1 MALSPFN
8 AESSGILRWPGG
20 EARCALGRSGVTP
33 ARDKV
38 EGDGAS
44 PLGLWPMRQVFW
56 RADRLA
62 RPDTALPADP
72 LLREAG
78 WCDDPASL
86 LYNCPVLLPFE
97 ASHERL
103 WRDDHVYDV
112 IVVLGYN
119 DDPIIARQGQRHLPP
134 PRPRGLRAHRRVRG
148 VRPAGSAGASRGGQG
163 GRCAGDCGL
172 ARLVIPAAAK
182 RRAGTHSSTHEI
194 WPMGPA
200 PRYALPG

>member
-8 AESSGILRWPGG
+8 AESGGILRWPGG

-33 ARDKV
+33 AALKK

-44 PLGLWPMRQVFW
+44 PLGVWPMRQVFW

-62 RPDTALPADP
+62 RPDTELPADP
-72 LLREAG
+72 LLPDAG

-86 LYNCPVLLPFE
+86 FYNCPVLLPFE

-103 WRDDHVYDV
+103 WREDHVYDV

-119 DDPIIARQGQRHLPP
+119 DAPILP
-134 PRPRGLRAHRRVRG
+134 GK
-148 VRPAGSAGASRGGQG
+148 GSAIFLH
-163 GRCAGDCGL
+163 L
-172 ARLVIPAAAK
+172 ARPDYTPTEGCVACALPDLLALLKAAK
-182 RRAGTHSSTHEI
+182 PGDALEI
-194 WPMGPA
+194 A
-200 PRYALPG
+200 V

>member
-8 AESSGILRWPGG
+8 AESSGILRWPSG

-33 ARDKV
+33 ASAKV

-56 RADRLA
+56 RPDRL
-62 RPDTALPADP
+62 PHPETALPADP

-97 ASHERL
+97 ASHEKL
-103 WRDDHVYDV
+103 WREDHVYDL

-119 DDPIIARQGQRHLPP
+119 DAPIIAGK
-134 PRPRGLRAHRRVRG
+134 
-148 VRPAGSAGASRGGQG
+148 GSAVFLH
-163 GRCAGDCGL
+163 L
-172 ARLVIPAAAK
+172 ARPDYAPTEGCVACALPDLLALLAAAK
-182 RRAGTHSSTHEI
+182 VGDALEI
-194 WPMGPA
+194 A
-200 PRYALPG
+200 A